1 MHFLLETRYTM
12 TTMMTE
18 HDANAV
24 RAVSPRAPA
33 IPRHVL
39 TEALT
44 ALEEAALA
52 AATAAERALSV
63 ADALDLTK
71 LQSTRSSR

>member
-1 MHFLLETRYTM
+1 M

-24 RAVSPRAPA
+24 RAVSPRGRA

-52 AATAAERALSV
+52 AASAAERALSV